1 MTINSLLNDKEPPV
15 KVEAAIALQMML
27 SSKGDLAKKYLEPQ
41 IREITLE
48 LLKIIRETENDDLTT
63 VMQKIVSTY
72 TEQLVPLAVDICQH
86 LVGTFAQ
93 VRYLFQLVLINDS

>member
-1 MTINSLLNDKEPPV
+1 MTLRY
-15 KVEAAIALQMML
+15 
-27 SSKGDLAKKYLEPQ
+27 KGYLAKKYLEPK

-48 LLKIIRETENDDLTT
+48 LLTIIRDTENEDLTT

-93 VRYLFQLVLINDS
+93 VRTVRYLFQLVLINDS